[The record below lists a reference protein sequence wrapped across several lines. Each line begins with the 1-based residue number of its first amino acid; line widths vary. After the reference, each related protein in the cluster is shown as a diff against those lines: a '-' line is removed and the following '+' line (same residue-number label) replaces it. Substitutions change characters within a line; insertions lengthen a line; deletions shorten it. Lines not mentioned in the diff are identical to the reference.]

1 LEKITNL
8 RSLGGYEND
17 QGQTVKTGLLYRS
30 GQLFELTPAQQQYLA
45 GDLGIKR
52 IVDMR
57 SADERTAY
65 PDTLWPGV
73 TYLVQDI
80 LKDATTNNASLG
92 RMITEKG
99 NVHANMLATY
109 TQLALSAS
117 AQSGYRQ
124 FIQDL
129 LAEPQPTIFHC
140 FAGKDRTGVAAA
152 LILKLLGV
160 SDQAILADYLQTN
173 AARKTA
179 NATILA
185 DLKQQGFA
193 DQQLKAIGEALM
205 VDGDY
210 LTHYFQVITTKF
222 GTFANYVQQGLKLSE
237 AEVARFRQLY
247 LD

>member
-1 LEKITNL
+1 MEKITNL
-8 RSLGGYEND
+8 RSMGGYQND
-17 QGQTVKTGLLYRS
+17 QGQTVKAGLLYRS
-30 GQLFELTPAQQQYLA
+30 GQLFELTAKQQQYLA
-45 GDLGIKR
+45 NDLGIKR

-57 SADERTAY
+57 SADERADY
-65 PDTLWPGV
+65 SDTLWPGV
-73 TYLVQDI
+73 TYVVQDI

-92 RMITEKG
+92 QMITEKG
-99 NVHANMLATY
+99 NVHENMLATY
-109 TQLALSAS
+109 TQLALSDS
-117 AQSGYRQ
+117 AQKGYHQ
-124 FIQDL
+124 FLQDL
-129 LAEPQPTIFHC
+129 LQVAEPTIFHC

-160 SDQAILADYLQTN
+160 SDQDILADYLQTN

-179 NATILA
+179 NAQILA

-193 DQQLKAIGEALM
+193 DQQLKAIGTALM

-210 LTHYFQVITTKF
+210 LTHYFQVINTKF
-222 GTFANYVQQGLKLSE
+222 GSFANYVQQGLKLSE